1 MLLFGGGQCLSAMVL
16 VTRKQQ
22 KETEIGGGATELAKK
37 DIVTAPFIDV
47 EVSSFQE
54 HKASFD
60 NLAM

>member
-16 VTRKQQ
+16 VTRKQ
-22 KETEIGGGATELAKK
+22 KETEIGGAATELAKK